1 MALEDKSLN
10 TSFASLRKLLWK
22 TVEAQPELRVK
33 ANALNH
39 SSWRWKKTREIT
51 QPAPASA
58 EHGPPEEDKTL
69 TNT

>member
-1 MALEDKSLN
+1 MALEGKSLN
-10 TSFASLRKLLWK
+10 ISFASLRKPLWK
-22 TVEAQPELRVK
+22 TAEIRPELRVK

-39 SSWRWKKTREIT
+39 SSWGWKKTHEIT